1 MSIRGLPLRARA
13 NRRPIGSVGA
23 GERVGSLASVTRAD
37 DEPTT
42 QQLRAVQADREVH
55 ERERADD
62 APTDTEQL
70 AAVRRAD
77 KAAYL
82 KEKLDEQAESD
93 RS

>member
-1 MSIRGLPLRARA
+1 MQS
-13 NRRPIGSVGA
+13 
-23 GERVGSLASVTRAD
+23 
-37 DEPTT
+37 
-42 QQLRAVQADREVH
+42 DREV
-55 ERERADD
+55 EQRERAEQ

-82 KEKLDEQAESD
+82 KDKLEEKAESE

>member
-1 MSIRGLPLRARA
+1 M
-13 NRRPIGSVGA
+13 
-23 GERVGSLASVTRAD
+23 ASSSD

-42 QQLRAVQADREVH
+42 QQLRAVQSDREQ
-55 ERERADD
+55 EQRERAEQ

-82 KEKLDEQAESD
+82 KEKLGEQAESE
-93 RS
+93 RE